1 MNHLMM
7 VSTVGTSLW
16 TNGAPEDVR
25 KDLLKHANAEHL
37 SAFDHQTLIEDF
49 LKDQTEKLMSSDPAV
64 AKRMG
69 AELNGILTFREQQAH
84 ASEHHVLIASKTFVG
99 ERAARAVREWLIQ
112 HGIKTVDVRVIDDL
126 VTNNLERF
134 RLAMGQ
140 IVNCCAQE
148 LGLPNQHQHTV
159 FNLTGGFKSVQG
171 FMQTVGML
179 WADECISI
187 FENGELLR
195 IPRLPVALQT
205 AGVVRDH
212 LLDFR
217 LMHQGQDVPA
227 VRLQQVPETLLEQIG
242 DQAALSTWGSLVF
255 ETERKTIYQELLE
268 PLNDRVEFT
277 ERFRKEASGLTPDER
292 RQANERLEEL
302 ALQVTGLKPY
312 SSGLDFKQLKSQ
324 KVNGNDHQF
333 RLFGDDVRRAYGR
346 YQGSVFVVD
355 CITDGL
361 H

>member
-37 SAFDHQTLIEDF
+37 NAFDHQTLIEDF

-64 AKRMG
+64 AKRMS

-112 HGIKTVDVRVIDDL
+112 HGIKTVEVRVIDDL

-187 FENGELLR
+187 FGHLANHWRGAR
-195 IPRLPVALQT
+195 SP
-205 AGVVRDH
+205 AGISFDAPGTRRACCA
-212 LLDFR
+212 FATGSR
-217 LMHQGQDVPA
+217 NPA
-227 VRLQQVPETLLEQIG
+227 RTN
-242 DQAALSTWGSLVF
+242 W
-255 ETERKTIYQELLE
+255 R
-268 PLNDRVEFT
+268 
-277 ERFRKEASGLTPDER
+277 
-292 RQANERLEEL
+292 
-302 ALQVTGLKPY
+302 
-312 SSGLDFKQLKSQ
+312 SSGT
-324 KVNGNDHQF
+324 
-333 RLFGDDVRRAYGR
+333 
-346 YQGSVFVVD
+346 VD
-355 CITDGL
+355 LG
-361 H
+361 